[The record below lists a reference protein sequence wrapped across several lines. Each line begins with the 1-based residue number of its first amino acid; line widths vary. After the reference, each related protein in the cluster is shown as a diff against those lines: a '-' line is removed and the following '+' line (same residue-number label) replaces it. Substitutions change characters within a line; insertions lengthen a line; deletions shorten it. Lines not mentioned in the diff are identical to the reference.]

1 MKKFVYLVGII
12 GILLTASVSRAGDPA
27 PYQSFI
33 DHDFLLRVAMGKVS
47 GASFLRAFGLKTGVS
62 TTVLDDVSEIPSTTT
77 IPTPDGIQ
85 LAVKSS
91 SANDASAGTGVRSV
105 NIQYLDR
112 NYDARSETV
121 FTNGTSLV
129 FTNGTTIQRIQSFHT
144 KTAGSGKVAAGNI
157 SLKKTDNTTTYSY
170 IKAGGNQSLTA
181 MVTIPNG
188 NIGYLLN
195 WHTGMIKQPMNAR
208 IRATADKYTGEL
220 LPGIF
225 LFQDIITM
233 NNGTSPDVPFRSWQ
247 KLPAKTDVKVSAIS
261 EGANSDCSASF
272 EILLLQE

>member
-1 MKKFVYLVGII
+1 MKKLVYLVGLI
-12 GILLTASVSRAGDPA
+12 GMLSTASIGRAGDPA
-27 PYQSFI
+27 PYQSSI

-47 GASFLRAFGLKTGVS
+47 GASFLRAFGLKTGIS
-62 TTVLDDVSEIPSTTT
+62 TTVLDDISEIPSTTT
-77 IPTPDGIQ
+77 IPTPNGIQ

-91 SANDASAGTGVRSV
+91 SINDTSSGTGSRSV
-105 NIQYLDR
+105 DIHYLDR

-144 KTAGSGKVAAGNI
+144 KTAGSGGASAGNI

-181 MVTIPNG
+181 MCTIPNG
-188 NIGYLLN
+188 TVGYLLN

-208 IRATADKYTGEL
+208 IRATADRHTGEL
-220 LPGIF
+220 LTGIF
-225 LFQDIITM
+225 LFQDVVTM
-233 NNGTSPDVPFRSWQ
+233 NNGASPDVTFKSWQ
-247 KLPAKTDVKVSAIS
+247 KLPARTDVKVSAIS